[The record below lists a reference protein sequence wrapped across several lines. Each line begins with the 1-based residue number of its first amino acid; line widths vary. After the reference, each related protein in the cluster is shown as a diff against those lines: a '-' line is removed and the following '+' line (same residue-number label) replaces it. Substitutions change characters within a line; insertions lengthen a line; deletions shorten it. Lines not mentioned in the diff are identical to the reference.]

1 MHRLGAALAA
11 AALISAA
18 AAPAPLAAGT
28 SAPRGYLLGISGPR
42 GCVAQHDVDAPRSA
56 GYPARQ
62 HCAPGRGLRQVH
74 HVMLSPDE
82 RFVYTAAGYEQAPP
96 NDDGAIG
103 IYRRSND
110 GSIRQQGCIKR
121 PKPVHGR
128 EGCGTARAIEGARF
142 LNMDRAGRFAY
153 VGGPSGIAIF
163 SRDARRGTLTQLPGA
178 KGCISEYAA
187 DQPSCAH
194 LPYASAIEDIQ
205 FSPDERFAY
214 VVANY
219 NDAIL
224 VFSRDSRTGRLT
236 ALPGK
241 QGCVAWVLLLAHAG
255 CTPGRALDRARSV
268 TTSPDGR
275 YVYLST
281 IADSIVVFRRS
292 AQTGHLRQL
301 SGRAGCIVETAREG
315 CSTGRAILG
324 SHRLTLTRDGR
335 FAYLAGK
342 QDDSQGRGSTVASF
356 RRDVR
361 TGALTQLAGKA
372 ACFVP
377 PSKRRD
383 GCAVARVILGA
394 HQVALDPTER
404 FAYVSSDRADFG
416 GIGIFRRDPRTGRLR
431 QLQGRWGCLAPTDV
445 DGCSVYRRTG
455 GMHFLVMTRDG
466 RFAYAA
472 SENQYALLAFRR
484 RR

>member
-1 MHRLGAALAA
+1 
-11 AALISAA
+11 
-18 AAPAPLAAGT
+18 
-28 SAPRGYLLGISGPR
+28 
-42 GCVAQHDVDAPRSA
+42 
-56 GYPARQ
+56 
-62 HCAPGRGLRQVH
+62 
-74 HVMLSPDE
+74 MLSPDE

-103 IYRRSND
+103 IYRRSSD

-178 KGCISEYAA
+178 KGCISSA

-268 TTSPDGR
+268 TMSPDGR

-301 SGRAGCIVETAREG
+301 SGRAGCIVEKAREG

-372 ACFVP
+372 GCFVP

-404 FAYVSSDRADFG
+404 FAYVWSDRADLAASGSSGAIRGRG
-416 GIGIFRRDPRTGRLR
+416 GCGSCRAAG
-431 QLQGRWGCLAPTDV
+431 AA
-445 DGCSVYRRTG
+445 SHRRTW
-455 GMHFLVMTRDG
+455 T
-466 RFAYAA
+466 AAA
-472 SENQYALLAFRR
+472 STAAQGACTSS
-484 RR
+484 